1 MIPLSNDRFLAAV
14 FGDEYDKAHVTCF
27 TDDPSS
33 IPTKRQPTAWKG
45 GYFRDYPMLAQS
57 NQYFTISTFSPDK
70 NGTARR
76 RKALYL
82 QTHCFVLDDV
92 REKLSLEQAQR
103 LPRPSW
109 ILETSP
115 GSEQWGYILA
125 VPCTDAAHID
135 NLNDGLINSE
145 LVPQGKDPGQRGITR
160 YVRLPEGVNTKAS
173 KLVNGQPFQCRLK
186 EWEPERKCTLE
197 QLAAPFSID
206 LDAPRRESRVDGAA
220 DVQDH
225 PLLAVDD
232 LIHVKAI
239 RSAGRFD
246 ITCPWVDEH
255 TGAAD
260 NGTAVFTN
268 ADGSIGFKCH
278 HGACQERTGR
288 DLLALVEQQEPGF
301 GARLKS
307 WQTTR
312 ALADVADVSFMNPP
326 AMVQTAES
334 DGLQQLMDKLRHAEP
349 GSSDQ
354 QSLAAGLLRLVDQ
367 LPEIAKVE
375 WHKSIRDVVGWN
387 AAEFKSILK
396 DLRGDWY
403 AQRRYSRFD
412 PYRYIYLAPRN
423 EFYDTVSGCSIPPAG
438 LNNKYLS
445 ECENASRVICVEME
459 PELSIADG
467 LAWNPTGP
475 MPPSREKVIFEDEG
489 KRLVNTWRGFALMPM
504 EGDVTVWLEHI
515 AYLIPERAE
524 QEVVLDYLASLVQ
537 RVGEKPAFAILH
549 RGEERNGKDSLYEPV
564 SRAIGSAAKEAKIS
578 DVLEG
583 WGDYLYQTKFLI
595 ITEVDRAQDKRLA
608 NAMKTVVAPT
618 NTGKMRLNLKGGQVV
633 TQVDCM
639 GVLMMTN
646 FRNGFA
652 IGSEDQRYFVVD
664 SWVKRREPEYYS
676 RLHNWYRDE
685 NGPAKVLNYL
695 LARDISQFNHRAL
708 PFVTQGAREMAEAS
722 RYDYEQDLE
731 DLILEG
737 RPPFDA
743 GAVTSKELK
752 ALCSRHGM
760 KVGNSGLEEA
770 MRRLGWSKVRGQKR
784 IDGKV
789 DQTPTFYAKDVDTSA
804 SKSDLYVLYHKLRL
818 GQFTTIL
825 KDG

>member
-1 MIPLSNDRFLAAV
+1 MSIVTNAEFLREV
-14 FGDEYDKAHVTCF
+14 FGEDFSQAHVTGF
-27 TDDPSS
+27 SHDPSN
-33 IPTKRQPTAWKG
+33 IPADQQLRAWRGDYFSRYSLQPNT
-45 GYFRDYPMLAQS
+45 
-57 NQYFTISTFSPDK
+57 NQYFCISIFHPD
-70 NGTARR
+70 GQGAARR
-76 RKALYL
+76 RKALFKA
-82 QTHCFVLDDV
+82 THCIVLDDV
-92 REKLSLEQAQR
+92 REKLSEAQAKR
-103 LPRPSW
+103 LPPPSG

-115 GSEQWGYILA
+115 GSEQWLYILA
-125 VPCTDAAHID
+125 VPCTDRGRVE
-135 NLNDGLINSE
+135 NLLDGLVASD
-145 LVPQGKDPGQRGITR
+145 LAPAGKDPGMKGVTR
-160 YVRLPEGVNTKAS
+160 YVRLPEGVNNKAT

-186 EWEPERKCTLE
+186 VWAPTNRYDLERLAEP
-197 QLAAPFSID
+197 FGID
-206 LDAPRRESRVDGAA
+206 LDAERRESRVDGAA
-220 DVQDH
+220 DVAGH
-225 PLLAVDD
+225 PMMEFVG
-232 LIHVKAI
+232 VKEV
-239 RSAGRFD
+239 RSDGRYD
-246 ITCPWVDEH
+246 VTCPWVDEH

-268 ADGSIGFKCH
+268 ADGSLGFKCH
-278 HGACQERTGR
+278 HGACQERTGA
-288 DLLALVEQQEPGF
+288 DLLAWLEQRSPGF
-301 GARLKS
+301 GARLVK
-307 WQTTR
+307 WKAER
-312 ALADVADVSFMNPP
+312 MFADVGEVSFMNPP

-334 DGLQQLMDKLRHAEP
+334 DGLQQLMDKLRHAEH

-504 EGDVTVWLEHI
+504 TGDVTVWLEHI

-608 NAMKTVVAPT
+608 V
-618 NTGKMRLNLKGGQVV
+618 
-633 TQVDCM
+633 
-639 GVLMMTN
+639 
-646 FRNGFA
+646 
-652 IGSEDQRYFVVD
+652 
-664 SWVKRREPEYYS
+664 
-676 RLHNWYRDE
+676 
-685 NGPAKVLNYL
+685 
-695 LARDISQFNHRAL
+695 
-708 PFVTQGAREMAEAS
+708 AS
-722 RYDYEQDLE
+722 RM
-731 DLILEG
+731 I
-737 RPPFDA
+737 
-743 GAVTSKELK
+743 
-752 ALCSRHGM
+752 
-760 KVGNSGLEEA
+760 
-770 MRRLGWSKVRGQKR
+770 
-784 IDGKV
+784 I
-789 DQTPTFYAKDVDTSA
+789 
-804 SKSDLYVLYHKLRL
+804 
-818 GQFTTIL
+818 
-825 KDG
+825 